1 MRLCALKGYGNQMTK
16 KEHFLKILNNILE
29 NKLISAINIIESLK
43 SYAEDAVDPDE
54 WDLEMTHTDDIDK

>member
-1 MRLCALKGYGNQMTK
+1 MTK
-16 KEHFLKILNNILE
+16 KEHFLKILNDVLE